1 MPRDGSYGCTMIDEN
16 RHEGAHASAIP
27 AVVRHC
33 DVAVIGGSA
42 AGLAAALQLGR
53 QRRSVI
59 VVDSGQPRN
68 APAAHMHSFL
78 GRDGTDPAELLA
90 VGRAEVR
97 SYGGEVLA
105 NEALAVT
112 REDGRLVV
120 QLATGDSVAARRI
133 VVATGLVDEL
143 PAVEGLAA
151 HWGRGVIHCPFCH
164 GYEVRDQRLVQLVTH
179 AAGLH
184 VVPMLRQLTDLLTVL
199 VAPGVEVD
207 DAELATLTASGVD
220 VRIAATATRVLADRD
235 GRLTGVDLADGSRV
249 DADAMLVGPRF
260 HPRLEPCARLG
271 VALAPHPTGLGEV
284 VEADATGATS
294 VDGVFAA
301 GSITDPSQQV
311 LSAAAHGSRVGG
323 AVAVSL
329 ATEDMRTAARP
340 SASVA
345 DWDHRYS
352 GAPVWSGNPNGSLV
366 AEAAD
371 VPTGRAL
378 DVGAGEGGDAIWLAE
393 KGWKVTASDVSSR
406 ALETIR
412 DEAERR
418 SLPVTCQVAD
428 ANARE
433 PFARGAFDLVT
444 AAYASIPRTP
454 DLRGVHNVLDA
465 VAPGG
470 TLLVLSHDLEAMR
483 HPEHQHRPFDPDA
496 YLHVEDFA
504 AALSTEPG
512 WTIEVNDK
520 RPRPAGSASAS
531 HHADDRVLRARRA
544 S

>member
-1 MPRDGSYGCTMIDEN
+1 L
-16 RHEGAHASAIP
+16 
-27 AVVRHC
+27 
-33 DVAVIGGSA
+33 VI
-42 AGLAAALQLGR
+42 
-53 QRRSVI
+53 
-59 VVDSGQPRN
+59 
-68 APAAHMHSFL
+68 
-78 GRDGTDPAELLA
+78 
-90 VGRAEVR
+90 
-97 SYGGEVLA
+97 
-105 NEALAVT
+105 
-112 REDGRLVV
+112 
-120 QLATGDSVAARRI
+120 
-133 VVATGLVDEL
+133 ATGLVDDL
-143 PAVEGLAA
+143 PDVEGLAA
-151 HWGRGVIHCPFCH
+151 HWGRDVIHCPFCH

-179 AAGLH
+179 PVGLH
-184 VVPMLRQLTDLLTVL
+184 VVPMLRQLTDRLTVL
-199 VAPGVEVD
+199 VAAGVEVD

-220 VRIAATATRVLADRD
+220 VRVAATAARVLADRG
-235 GRLTGVDLADGSRV
+235 GRLAGLELADGTRV
-249 DADAMLVGPRF
+249 DADAVLVGPRF
-260 HPRLEPCARLG
+260 RPRLEPCAGLG
-271 VALAPHPTGLGEV
+271 VARAPHPTGLGEV
-284 VEADATGATS
+284 VEVDATGATS
-294 VDGVFAA
+294 VAGVFAA
-301 GSITDPSQQV
+301 GSVTDPSQQV

-323 AVAVSL
+323 AVAFSL
-329 ATEDMRTAARP
+329 AAEDMGLAARP

-366 AEAAD
+366 AEVAD
-371 VPTGRAL
+371 LPTGRAL

-393 KGWKVTASDVSSR
+393 KDWEVTASDVSSR

-418 SLPVTCQVAD
+418 GLPVTCLLAD

-454 DLRGVHNVLDA
+454 DLRGVHNILDA

-470 TLLVLSHDLEAMR
+470 TLVVLSHDLEAMR

-496 YLHVEDFA
+496 YIHIDDFA
-504 AALSTEPG
+504 AVLDAAPG

-544 S
+544 C